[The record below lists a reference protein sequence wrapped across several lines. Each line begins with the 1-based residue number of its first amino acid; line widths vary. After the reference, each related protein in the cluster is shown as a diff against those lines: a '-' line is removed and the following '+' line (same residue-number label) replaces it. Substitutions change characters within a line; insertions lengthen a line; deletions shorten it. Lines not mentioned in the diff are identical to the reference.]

1 MLGIGDNSIAA
12 ASAMPVRF
20 SARRRRVNSD
30 LHAAKARAVA
40 AVAAVPAVRV
50 TSEAAKANH
59 RQGA

>member
-1 MLGIGDNSIAA
+1 MLGVGDDPIAA
-12 ASAMPVRF
+12 ASATPVTF
-20 SARRRRVNSD
+20 STRRRRVKSD

>member
-1 MLGIGDNSIAA
+1 MLGIGDDPIAA
-12 ASAMPVRF
+12 ASATPVTF
-20 SARRRRVNSD
+20 SARRRRVKNN
-30 LHAAKARAVA
+30 LHAPKAR

>member
-1 MLGIGDNSIAA
+1 MLGVGDHPIAA
-12 ASAMPVRF
+12 ASATPVTF
-20 SARRRRVNSD
+20 STRRRRVKSD
-30 LHAAKARAVA
+30 LHAAKAR